1 MDLPPDDRE
10 EVFIR
15 RVART
20 AWGLVIVGAAGELIL
35 RKSVAGAA
43 SLTGAGAVAIINFR
57 WLEAVLRRV
66 VQPEDV
72 GVPEAA
78 TRRRMDVHLG
88 VSVFVVPAMVSSPP
102 EGIHLSGRRTCQCQH
117 ELKDTARLEAAM
129 GEVTVVARR
138 QGKHVEEVR
147 RGRCC

>member
-66 VQPEDV
+66 VQPGQPRFDRRSVLQFV
-72 GVPEAA
+72 GRLALFAGLFAALLWVPGVEPVAVA
-78 TRRRMDVHLG
+78 LG
-88 VSVFVVPAMVSSPP
+88 FST
-102 EGIHLSGRRTCQCQH
+102 L
-117 ELKDTARLEAAM
+117 
-129 GEVTVVARR
+129 VVALVFE
-138 QGKHVEEVR
+138 GVR
-147 RGRCC
+147 WGWSGGG

>member
-10 EVFIR
+10 RLFIR

-35 RKSVAGAA
+35 RKSFTGAA

-66 VQPEDV
+66 VQPGKPRFDRRSLLRLV
-72 GVPEAA
+72 GRLALFAGLFAALLWVPRVDPVA
-78 TRRRMDVHLG
+78 VVLG
-88 VSVFVVPAMVSSPP
+88 FST
-102 EGIHLSGRRTCQCQH
+102 L
-117 ELKDTARLEAAM
+117 
-129 GEVTVVARR
+129 VVALVFEGLRW
-138 QGKHVEEVR
+138 
-147 RGRCC
+147 GRSGGG